1 MMLSV
6 MEMLLLLVLLWS
18 FLLDL
23 KLFLMLRTEWEVR
36 GNQVYFERAA
46 LKMDLSVG
54 SVLMSV

>member
-1 MMLSV
+1 M
-6 MEMLLLLVLLWS
+6 LLVLLWS

-46 LKMDLSVG
+46 LRMDLLVG
-54 SVLMSV
+54 SVLTSL

>member
-6 MEMLLLLVLLWS
+6 MEMLLVLLWS

-46 LKMDLSVG
+46 LRMDLLVG
-54 SVLMSV
+54 SVLTSL

>member
-6 MEMLLLLVLLWS
+6 MEMVTGLLWS

-46 LKMDLSVG
+46 LRMDLLVG
-54 SVLMSV
+54 SVLTSL